1 MYFVQEVTFN
11 WTRVCELLL
20 NFIRTIYNE
29 ELKGYERE
37 KEMGK
42 TTVVFT
48 SFNLPFHDWVTLQV
62 L

>member
-48 SFNLPFHDWVTLQV
+48 SFNLPFHD
-62 L
+62 